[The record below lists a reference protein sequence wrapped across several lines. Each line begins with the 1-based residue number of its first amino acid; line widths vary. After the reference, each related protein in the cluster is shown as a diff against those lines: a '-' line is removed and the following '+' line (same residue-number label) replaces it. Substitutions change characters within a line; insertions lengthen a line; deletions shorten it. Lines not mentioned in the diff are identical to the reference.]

1 MHQLDLLLFSSS
13 PVLSLSSGIAQ
24 IIQLTAYSVTFVI
37 SPHTVRKH
45 QLIIQRST
53 VVIPELK
60 LLGIL
65 VIIIGLIFRLKTGP
79 VILVAGIA
87 TGLLAGMPI
96 TGTEAAPGILDTL
109 GKAFLDG
116 RLISLYLITLPAIGL
131 AERYGLHQAASKL
144 IQKLR
149 LTTIGS
155 LLWIYQFIRVLIGA
169 SGLRVSGH
177 AVFGRPLILPMAFGI
192 APAKYSEEQSEQIK
206 GNLGASENY
215 GNFFG
220 QNLFPASAGC
230 LLVYR
235 VLKDA
240 GLETTPIA
248 IAIDA
253 IPIVVC
259 SLLLSVIQFLH
270 LNRGNR

>member
-1 MHQLDLLLFSSS
+1 M
-13 PVLSLSSGIAQ
+13 
-24 IIQLTAYSVTFVI
+24 
-37 SPHTVRKH
+37 
-45 QLIIQRST
+45 
-53 VVIPELK
+53 IPELK

-65 VIIIGLIFRLKTGP
+65 IIIIGLIFKLKTGP
-79 VILVAGIA
+79 VVLIAGIA
-87 TGLLAGMPI
+87 TGLLAGMPLI
-96 TGTEAAPGILDTL
+96 GTEAVPGIFDTL

-131 AERYGLHQAASKL
+131 AERYGLHQVASNL
-144 IQKLR
+144 IKKLR
-149 LTTIGS
+149 LTAIGS
-155 LLWIYQFIRVLIGA
+155 LFWVYQFIRVLIGA

-177 AVFGRPLILPMAFGI
+177 AVFGRPLILPMAFGMTSSDV
-192 APAKYSEEQSEQIK
+192 ASQQSEQIK

-230 LLVYR
+230 LLVYK

-240 GLETTPIA
+240 GLDTTPVA

-253 IPIVVC
+253 IPIVIC

-270 LNRGNR
+270 LNRNKR

>member
-1 MHQLDLLLFSSS
+1 M
-13 PVLSLSSGIAQ
+13 
-24 IIQLTAYSVTFVI
+24 
-37 SPHTVRKH
+37 
-45 QLIIQRST
+45 
-53 VVIPELK
+53 IPELK

-65 VIIIGLIFRLKTGP
+65 IIIIGLIFRLKTGP

-87 TGLLAGMPI
+87 TGLLAGMPLI
-96 TGTEAAPGILDTL
+96 GTETTPGIFDTL

-149 LTTIGS
+149 LTTVGS

-192 APAKYSEEQSEQIK
+192 VPPAEYVEEQSEQIK

-230 LLVYR
+230 LLVYK

-270 LNRGNR
+270 LKHSNR